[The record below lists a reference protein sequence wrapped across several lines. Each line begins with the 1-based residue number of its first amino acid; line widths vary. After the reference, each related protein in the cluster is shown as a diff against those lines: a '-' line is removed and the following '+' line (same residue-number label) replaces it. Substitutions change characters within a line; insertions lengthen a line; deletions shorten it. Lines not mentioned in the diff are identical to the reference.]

1 MALIKIPL
9 KKIVYFLPLGYLKLR
24 LIANY
29 RWPFLEKERREKIV
43 DIVILREI
51 NKFNLTSVILLE
63 HPKNRTEKI
72 FTVPTINVIENII
85 IEYGRQENLFENIS
99 SHLAIFKMTGLG
111 ILQGDLMETLR
122 SLYLK
127 RDKILKNGFFG
138 DTCEKNLPC
147 LFYEANRALREV
159 EKSLY
164 EHYKSHHTES
174 ECSPIDFQE
183 FIL

>member
-1 MALIKIPL
+1 M

-29 RWPFLEKERREKIV
+29 RWPFLEKERRERII

-51 NKFNLTSVILLE
+51 NKFNLTSIILLE

-85 IEYGRQENLFENIS
+85 IEYGKQEKLFENIS
-99 SHLAIFKMTGLG
+99 SHLAVFRMTGKG
-111 ILQGDLMETLR
+111 ILHGSLMETVR
-122 SLYLK
+122 SLFFK

-138 DTCEKNLPC
+138 DTCERNLPC
-147 LFYEANRALREV
+147 LFYEANKALQDV

-164 EHYKSHHTES
+164 EHYKKNHIG
-174 ECSPIDFQE
+174 CSPLDFQE